1 MLTSADLNK
10 GKYRNPELVPA
21 EVRGKNINAFVLG
34 EQRME
39 GTSVGPIDAVALV
52 GIPEAQLA
60 AIKHRST
67 HLNSFFFSLLFFL
80 VACDVLKICTFAVT
94 TTISPS

>member
-1 MLTSADLNK
+1 MFPGIVTSMLTSAPVSK
-10 GKYRNPELVPA
+10 GKYRNRELLPA
-21 EVRGKNINAFVLG
+21 EVRGKNVNALVLG

-39 GTSVGPIDAVALV
+39 STSVGPIDAVALV

-67 HLNSFFFSLLFFL
+67 HLNYFFL
-80 VACDVLKICTFAVT
+80 SLWHVMF
-94 TTISPS
+94 

>member
-1 MLTSADLNK
+1 MHPNREQCVQCVLTSAPLNK
-10 GKYRNPELVPA
+10 GKYRNRELVPA
-21 EVRGKNINAFVLG
+21 QVWGKNVNAFVLG

-39 GTSVGPIDAVALV
+39 STPIGPVDAVALV

-67 HLNSFFFSLLFFL
+67 HLNFFFLSFVLS
-80 VACDVLKICTFAVT
+80 CDM
-94 TTISPS
+94 